1 MTFDIDNNPLKQ
13 GDTVV
18 CIESSIILAPYCK
31 NPYKRP
37 SLISKKKRKEIKI
50 EENDN
55 ADDIAIKIYNNSVR
69 EARLSRDEIVGYN
82 TIKALNPDKKR
93 ITMQW
98 YKVKEVSGDHI
109 SFYPTSDTE
118 RTRHFHPA
126 RKFRKVIKNK
136 K

>member
-1 MTFDIDNNPLKQ
+1 MTLDIDNNPLKQ

-37 SLISKKKRKEIKI
+37 SIISKKKRKEIITEK
-50 EENDN
+50 NDN
-55 ADDIAIKIYNNSVR
+55 ADDITIKIYNNSVR
-69 EARLSRDEIVGYN
+69 EARLHRDEIVGYN
-82 TIKALNPDKKR
+82 TIKTLNPDKKR

-98 YKVKEVSGDHI
+98 YKIKEVSGDHI
-109 SFYPTSDTE
+109 SFYPTSDE
-118 RTRHFHPA
+118 NRTRHFHPA
-126 RKFRKVIKNK
+126 RKFRKVIKTK